1 LFLREHSGASALLF
15 SLVLKFLVLT
25 YGLGRVPTFTM
36 PDLESYPHR

>member
-1 LFLREHSGASALLF
+1 
-15 SLVLKFLVLT
+15 LVLKFLVLT